1 MCPINGIIQVIGG
14 SGDHRMQKDKS
25 WHDAV
30 LVDDERDDDGG
41 VIFNNQECE
50 ILIYYVYDVNN
61 KKVQETI
68 TEAI

>member
-14 SGDHRMQKDKS
+14 SGDHKMQKDKS
-25 WHDAV
+25 WHAAV

-41 VIFNNQECE
+41 VI
-50 ILIYYVYDVNN
+50 LIIKNVRYCVDDVNN